1 MCNCSNTREI
11 VEKHRSSAKQESPLI
26 NKWVIDS
33 VGRKLL
39 VQEPIYDIYNDIIGF
54 ITKNNE
60 GQTIR
65 IFESNIK
72 QILD

>member
-1 MCNCSNTREI
+1 MCNC
-11 VEKHRSSAKQESPLI
+11 RSSRDLIDLQKSSTRQESPLV
-26 NKWVIDS
+26 NKWILDN

-54 ITKNNE
+54 VTKNSE

-65 IFESNIK
+65 IFQSNVK
-72 QILD
+72 QILE